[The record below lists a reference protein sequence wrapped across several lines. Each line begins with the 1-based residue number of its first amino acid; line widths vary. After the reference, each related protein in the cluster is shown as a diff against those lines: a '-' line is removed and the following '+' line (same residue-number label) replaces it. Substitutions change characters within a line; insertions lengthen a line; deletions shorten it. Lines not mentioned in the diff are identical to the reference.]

1 MAGCGYDLIMADE
14 PLSED
19 EVIAF
24 VEKKIKDET
33 GDEVTAKIV
42 SKDKLRVPTAWLD
55 GGINHQEVKGGS
67 EYSLEITNNEDKSV
81 TATANYKDGYIIY
94 DKKKYPDGLKKEAV
108 FNTNYSGKKS
118 GNVVKNE
125 FIKAEL

>member
-1 MAGCGYDLIMADE
+1 MDKMRKNCLAVILLLLLVLMAGCGYDMIVADD

-42 SKDKLRVPTAWLD
+42 SKDNLRVPTA
-55 GGINHQEVKGGS
+55 
-67 EYSLEITNNEDKSV
+67 
-81 TATANYKDGYIIY
+81 
-94 DKKKYPDGLKKEAV
+94 
-108 FNTNYSGKKS
+108 
-118 GNVVKNE
+118 
-125 FIKAEL
+125 